1 MTRVYW
7 IIAIL
12 LIAIA
17 AGAAAWL
24 YPSLPEQV
32 PTHWNI
38 RGEVD
43 GYGGKWTLFLFPV
56 MMAGM
61 LVLFYFLPALSPKHF
76 EVDTFRST
84 YLYIMVLVTGLFGYM
99 HGVMLYVIHQA
110 VANEATVDLGRA
122 FIAGLFLF
130 FALLGNVIGKVRKNF
145 YIGVRVPWTLA
156 SDRVWN
162 DTHRLAAWVWVA
174 AGLIGFV
181 MIVLGAPILAAFAV
195 LIVSAFIPVI
205 YSFVHYKSL
214 ERRGAL

>member
-7 IIAIL
+7 SIGIL
-12 LIAIA
+12 LVAIS
-17 AGAAAWL
+17 AGAASWL
-24 YPSLPEQV
+24 FPTLPDQI

-43 GYGGKWTLFLFPV
+43 GYGGKWTLFIFPV

-76 EVDTFRST
+76 EVDTSRST
-84 YLYIMVLVTGLFGYM
+84 YLYIMVLVTGLFCYM
-99 HGVMLYVIHQA
+99 QGVMLYVIHQTA
-110 VANEATVDLGRA
+110 AKQPAFDLGRA
-122 FIAGLFLF
+122 FIGGMFLF
-130 FALLGNVIGKVRKNF
+130 FGLLGNVLGKVRKNF

-162 DTHRLAAWVWVA
+162 DTHRLAAWVFVA
-174 AGLIGFV
+174 AGVVGFL
-181 MIVLGAPILAAFAV
+181 MIFLGAPIVPALVV
-195 LIVSAFIPVI
+195 LCASALIPVI
-205 YSFVHYKSL
+205 YSFVHYKAL